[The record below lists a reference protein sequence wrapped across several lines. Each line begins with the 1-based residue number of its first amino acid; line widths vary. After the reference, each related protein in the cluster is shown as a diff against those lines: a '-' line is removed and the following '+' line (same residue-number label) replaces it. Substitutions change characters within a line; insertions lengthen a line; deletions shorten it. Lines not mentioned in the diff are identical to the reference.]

1 MAVYKRGG
9 TYWFKFVW
17 NGDTIRESAKTGNK
31 RTAEQIEAARKT
43 QLAKGE
49 VGIRDRAPVPTLADF
64 LKREFLPHIETRFAD
79 KRKTRAHYTVQI
91 KHLLAHSA
99 LAGTALDAIRA
110 ELLGGF
116 IEKLRQQ
123 KYEISSINRALQVL
137 RRVLMLAAEWGKIE
151 RLPVKI
157 RMQPGENRRDRVLS
171 GDEEKDYLKAAGEI
185 GDSILEVYETAL
197 SGIRAK
203 QRGEQPQKPA
213 DPYLLRDVAI
223 VLLDCGLRPEECY
236 GLRWEHVRQDTV
248 YIPFG
253 KTVNARREVP
263 LSERAQEV
271 FARRRGGE
279 SVWVYPAP
287 TSSGHIEQS
296 SLKKQHAKACEEA
309 KVKAFVP
316 YTFRHTCL
324 TRWATILDPYTLAY
338 LAGHSD
344 FSTTRRYV
352 HPNLNTAREALERAR
367 LAQGGHKSGHTQ
379 QKTASEELAAVRAI
393 A

>member
-352 HPNLNTAREALERAR
+352 HPNLNTACEARERAR

>member
-1 MAVYKRGG
+1 M
-9 TYWFKFVW
+9 
-17 NGDTIRESAKTGNK
+17 
-31 RTAEQIEAARKT
+31 
-43 QLAKGE
+43 
-49 VGIRDRAPVPTLADF
+49 ADF

>member
-99 LAGTALDAIRA
+99 LAGTALDAIKA

-171 GDEEKDYLKAAGEI
+171 EDEEKDYLKAAGEI